1 MKVFGFF
8 CSFEFDN
15 SYIEDIS
22 KANVEDESTY
32 VNIVNTTD
40 NDFLGFENVSEL
52 SDIED
57 IDVDEGSP
65 PEELDM

>member
-1 MKVFGFF
+1 MDSF

-22 KANVEDESTY
+22 NASVEDESTY

-40 NDFLGFENVSEL
+40 NDFLGFENVSGL

>member
-22 KANVEDESTY
+22 NANVEDESTHA
-32 VNIVNTTD
+32 NIVNATD

-57 IDVDEGSP
+57 IDVDEASP

>member
-8 CSFEFDN
+8 CSLEFDN

-22 KANVEDESTY
+22 NANVEDESTY

-57 IDVDEGSP
+57 IDVDEASP

>member
-22 KANVEDESTY
+22 NASVEDESTY

-40 NDFLGFENVSEL
+40 NDFGF
-52 SDIED
+52 
-57 IDVDEGSP
+57 
-65 PEELDM
+65 

>member
-57 IDVDEGSP
+57 IDVDEASP

>member
-22 KANVEDESTY
+22 NANVEDESTHA
-32 VNIVNTTD
+32 NIVNATD
-40 NDFLGFENVSEL
+40 NDFLGFENVSKL

-57 IDVDEGSP
+57 IDVDEASP